1 MESNDIEKE
10 IKIKLESCPV
20 QLKDIEKD
28 VIEVLRKLLN
38 LFYSVI
44 NTSAPGYD
52 FEDDEKIKELFSD
65 NKLQV

>member
-28 VIEVLRKLLN
+28 VIEVLRK
-38 LFYSVI
+38 FI
-44 NTSAPGYD
+44 
-52 FEDDEKIKELFSD
+52 LFSY
-65 NKLQV
+65 KYKCTRI